1 MPRKAE
7 KACGGLEVGSSLV
20 CRVDEGTGTCPNP
33 LISAEWP
40 WTRFI
45 QLLSEQVVSVLAL
58 YSLPAHAPCWGYN
71 CLDHKW
77 SQGKCGQSNG
87 LRDPEWLVSVDDAE
101 GFGQHLLCGHPEL
114 LLCLL
119 GGNRSTK
126 RKLLHFHL
134 EESEW
139 LKERKEVCF
148 QVPFT
153 LDVLGF
159 LSLVN
164 QAQLLQSQETEIGIC
179 SAPNS
184 RLRARFL
191 VPWTH
196 YLQQGSE

>member
-45 QLLSEQVVSVLAL
+45 QLLSEQVVSVLVL
-58 YSLPAHAPCWGYN
+58 YSQPAHAPCWGHN
-71 CLDHKW
+71 CLEHKW

-119 GGNRSTK
+119 GGNQSTK
-126 RKLLHFHL
+126 RKLLHSPGRVRMIKREKGGVFSGPL
-134 EESEW
+134 YTGYSW
-139 LKERKEVCF
+139 F
-148 QVPFT
+148 P
-153 LDVLGF
+153 VLGEPSSA
-159 LSLVN
+159 LAKSGDWDRH
-164 QAQLLQSQETEIGIC
+164 LLCTK
-179 SAPNS
+179 
-184 RLRARFL
+184 
-191 VPWTH
+191 
-196 YLQQGSE
+196 LQT